1 MNTLGLKPK
10 QLLNSN
16 TVLFFQIW
24 ISITSVDDHILIN
37 FNIPHTFIMYFKL
50 LTGFGQNKFMHID
63 LTEKNYV
70 YNIFK

>member
-37 FNIPHTFIMYFKL
+37 FNIPYTFLVYFKI
-50 LTGFGQNKFMHID
+50 LTGFGLNKFMHID
-63 LTEKNYV
+63 LTVKKLC
-70 YNIFK
+70 I